1 MSGADMTENAI
12 IDRGSAIRMR
22 RCVPVGTFW
31 GAVAA
36 LVVNITIWF
45 VGLAG
50 EPIRVVTG
58 WAPDGDDLTFVE
70 VVATTVVAVGLGSA
84 LLARMQRRFDRF
96 PAWAIIVASV
106 TVASALP
113 LWSLDIDTGSK
124 VALSCMHLAT
134 GVCAIA
140 AQSAARRASVGA
152 PT

>member
-1 MSGADMTENAI
+1 MTENAV
-12 IDRGSAIRMR
+12 IDSGTAIPMR
-22 RCVPVGTFW
+22 HGAALGTFW
-31 GAVAA
+31 GAVSA

-45 VGLAG
+45 VGRTG

-58 WAPDGDDLTFVE
+58 WAPAGADLTFVE

-84 LLARMQRRFDRF
+84 LLALMQRRFDRF

-113 LWSLDIDTGSK
+113 LWSLDVDTGSK

>member
-1 MSGADMTENAI
+1 MTENAV
-12 IDRGSAIRMR
+12 IDRGTAVPMR
-22 RCVPVGTFW
+22 RCVAVGTFW

-45 VGLAG
+45 VGRAG

-58 WAPDGDDLTFVE
+58 WAPDGADLTFVE

-84 LLARMQRRFDRF
+84 LLARMQRRDRF

-113 LWSLDIDTGSK
+113 LWSLDVDTGSK